1 MSSKIIEDIGRVIG
15 EDNAAMLAYRFPGM
29 GFYVPKDAE
38 NLPQFCALIG
48 SLLTQ
53 KFCDHYSSTL
63 VQFPMRSDIRKTR
76 NKWIAQ
82 QHARGKTINEL
93 VAISGVSRRQIFN
106 ILRNQQQEVAA

>member
-1 MSSKIIEDIGRVIG
+1 MSAQIIQDIGYVIG
-15 EDNAAMLAYRFPGM
+15 EDNAAMLAYRFSGM

-48 SLLTQ
+48 THLTQ
-53 KFCDHYSSTL
+53 KFCDHYFSKVIEL
-63 VQFPMRSDIRKTR
+63 PVRSDIRKTR